1 MEKKTY
7 IEFPAKVNFLA
18 KSRPESAESKRDE
31 SAPND
36 DVQLL
41 LPRLQRVLD
50 SAKKENGEVR
60 SIFFL
65 LLTF

>member
-1 MEKKTY
+1 MQRKMY
-7 IEFPAKVNFLA
+7 IEFPAKVDFLA
-18 KSRPESAESKRDE
+18 KSRSESAESKRDE

-36 DVQLL
+36 DVQML

-60 SIFFL
+60 
-65 LLTF
+65 